1 MDPRAGGLL
10 RPEVAA
16 GDSTANTDG
25 NQKQAFFCPNFTP
38 KKACIIFKNAKRCE
52 SAN

>member
-25 NQKQAFFCPNFTP
+25 NQKQAFFLPQFYPQKGMYYFQKC
-38 KKACIIFKNAKRCE
+38 KAL
-52 SAN
+52 